1 MGEGFLLVLP
11 QRVVGVEAAQREG
24 ELVQDAHREGAGA
37 DGGVENPNARDGAD
51 GGAALVLGE
60 RVVLEGVFVIEQPAQ
75 TGAGGAGIGGGGRN
89 RARQRRRQR
98 LVHHVIHHRARRVV
112 RAGHLARRV
121 PRFGRVGGEQVLE
134 RLAEQLRV
142 ERHFRLGRRVFLHRE
157 LVALEQRDKPVF
169 IKEQAVGD
177 AQFALMGEMVG
188 EAVHAVAAASLPVEA
203 VEAVEQPAV
212 DERRPREHLGERVG
226 VVHLVAVSALGEVA
240 VRGVGFGAE
249 PALGYLRVQR
259 GEEQVL
265 DDGAVVRIAARAV
278 VIAQQRRD
286 LLFDEQVFVDQ
297 PLLFD
302 EPDEQQPRD
311 EPDDVFFRLQRD
323 GFARRES
330 RFADGALKP
339 REEVFVEILV

>member
-1 MGEGFLLVLP
+1 MQLGVSLGLVGGVEGGGGAALGEGFLLVLP

-60 RVVLEGVFVIEQPAQ
+60 RVVLECVFVVEQPAQ
-75 TGAGGAGIGGGGRN
+75 TGAGGFGIGGVGRN

-142 ERHFRLGRRVFLHRE
+142 ERHFRLRRRVFLHRE

-169 IKEQAVGD
+169 VEEKAVGD
-177 AQFALMGEMVG
+177 GRLLIVDVR
-188 EAVHAVAAASLPVEA
+188 EAVHAVAAASLPVET

-212 DERRPREHLGERVG
+212 DERRPREHLGERVRVG
-226 VVHLVAVSALGEVA
+226 HLVAVSALGEVA

-249 PALGYLRVQR
+249 AALGYLGVQR

-265 DDGAVVRIAARAV
+265 
-278 VIAQQRRD
+278 
-286 LLFDEQVFVDQ
+286 
-297 PLLFD
+297 
-302 EPDEQQPRD
+302 
-311 EPDDVFFRLQRD
+311 
-323 GFARRES
+323 
-330 RFADGALKP
+330 
-339 REEVFVEILV
+339 